1 MKSTQSDK
9 GLGFDGA
16 EIVAARKPSQS
27 VKKNQWS
34 GHSND
39 GRLVQMGQQ
48 PNRKGNDGSCH
59 HSGMAQGGKSPQ
71 VAALKGRPANPD
83 AFNAGAQVR
92 GAGGVMPK
100 SPANPDRINSGRGP
114 TKGNK
119 Q

>member
-16 EIVAARKPSQS
+16 EVVAAKKPSQA

-59 HSGMAQGGKSPQ
+59 HSGMAQAGKKPP
-71 VAALKGRPANPD
+71 VAAVAGKPANTD
-83 AFNAGAQVR
+83 SINVGSQQR
-92 GAGGVMPK
+92 GAGGVMAK
-100 SPANPDRINSGRGP
+100 SPANPDRINAGRGP
-114 TKGNK
+114 VKGN
-119 Q
+119 QQ